1 MTEFLDVPGGRIA
14 YDVTGS
20 GPLVVLPPGI
30 GVRRQAYRFL
40 APVLAQAGYR
50 VATADLRG
58 HGESSMGWA
67 AIHRHRRRRRPAR
80 PGRSPGRARGHRRVL
95 ALRRRGDHRRGDAAG
110 AGRRDRRDQPVHQ
123 ETEVRPG
130 RAAADPPLPPVRL
143 PADRHA
149 GVPQPGPVAALPQPG
164 RPHPPADYADYIA
177 ALAAKLREPGRMAEF
192 QKTFKSTPAGA
203 EAQLPHV
210 RCPALVI
217 MGTLDPDFAHPGRR
231 RRDRGGH
238 AGRGGHGRDGRRRR
252 ALPARAIP
260 RGGGRTGDPV
270 PQGTR
275 RCLERGGRAPTSRGP
290 PPACPAK
297 SATPLPRPA
306 CPPGARRPRP
316 VPGQAPAGRA

>member
-1 MTEFLDVPGGRIA
+1 MTEFLELDGGRIA

-40 APVLAQAGYR
+40 APMLAQAGYR
-50 VATADLRG
+50 VANADLRG
-58 HGESSMGWA
+58 HGESSMGWP
-67 AIHRHRRRRRPAR
+67 AINNTDVA
-80 PGRSPGRARGHRRVL
+80 GDLL
-95 ALRRRGDHRRGDAAG
+95 ALVDHLGGPAVIVGYSLSGGAA
-110 AGRRDRRDQPVHQ
+110 
-123 ETEVRPG
+123 TI
-130 RAAADPPLPPVRL
+130 AAATQPEQV
-143 PADRHA
+143 A
-149 GVPQPGPVAALPQPG
+149 GIVEINPFTRKPRFDLGGLLRIRRYRRCAFLLTGTQVFRSLGLWLRYLNLAYPT
-164 RPHPPADYADYIA
+164 RPADYADYIA